1 MEYDKEK
8 TVSSFIQILFIKSLW
23 KILVMKIRRQYLKLP
38 KENVSTKTVSFKFSI
53 LVSNVYRYI
62 RCRIT

>member
-8 TVSSFIQILFIKSLW
+8 TVSNFIQIFFIKPLW
-23 KILVMKIRRQYLKLP
+23 KILAMKIRRQYLKLP

>member
-8 TVSSFIQILFIKSLW
+8 TVSNFIQIFFIKSLW

-53 LVSNVYRYI
+53 LVLNVYRYI